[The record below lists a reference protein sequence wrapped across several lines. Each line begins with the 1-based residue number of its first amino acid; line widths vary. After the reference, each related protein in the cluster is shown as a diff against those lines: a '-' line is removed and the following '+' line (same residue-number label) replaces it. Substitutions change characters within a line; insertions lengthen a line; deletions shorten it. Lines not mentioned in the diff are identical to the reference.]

1 MSDSEKLRKSY
12 ASIWL
17 ATSFIFFAFT
27 VCGFWSMFVTLLGTL
42 IMIGG
47 IVPIVFFWI
56 SFVAAVNSYETY
68 VGVSEDEIREF
79 DSARLKKLNGIVE
92 LLGAYV
98 FLALA
103 ISCIWVMFLFLE
115 AILPLICILFWVF
128 IAFFIYCIKFA
139 INNFIEIR
147 KIVKK

>member
-1 MSDSEKLRKSY
+1 MSDSEKLRKSS

-17 ATSFIFFAFT
+17 ATSFIFFTFT
-27 VCGFWSMFVTLLGTL
+27 VFGFWLAYLAPI

-47 IVPIVFFWI
+47 VVPIVFFWI
-56 SFVAAVNSYETY
+56 SFVAAINSYETY

-103 ISCIWVMFLFLE
+103 ISCIWIMFLFLE
-115 AILPLICILFWVF
+115 AIWPLICILFWVF
-128 IAFFIYCIKFA
+128 IAFFINCIKFA